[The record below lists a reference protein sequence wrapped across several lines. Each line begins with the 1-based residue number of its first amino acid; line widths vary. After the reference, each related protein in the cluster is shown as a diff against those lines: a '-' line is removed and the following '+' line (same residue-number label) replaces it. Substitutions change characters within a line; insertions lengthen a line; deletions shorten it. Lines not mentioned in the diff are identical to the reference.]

1 MAMRTLPRNLKKS
14 THAHT
19 NKETHKQKH
28 PFQKLLPPVAASS
41 CGALANQGP
50 QEPIEAKEHNRK
62 TNNAKE
68 EKKKKKTANA
78 FRTARSET
86 SSGWPMPHPPPSPRS
101 PERQQ
106 ASRKDEKEL
115 QQQLKAS
122 NQPRANNVMHT
133 RNKVA

>member
-68 EKKKKKTANA
+68 EKKRKKQQMHSEQHVPRPHLVGPCHILLRHLEVLSGNKQAEKTKK
-78 FRTARSET
+78 SY
-86 SSGWPMPHPPPSPRS
+86 SS
-101 PERQQ
+101 
-106 ASRKDEKEL
+106 
-115 QQQLKAS
+115 
-122 NQPRANNVMHT
+122 N
-133 RNKVA
+133 